1 MGVFHPGS
9 ILPAGTCPVP
19 GCSVPPAGFAAGFC
33 PGPANLALPGYGEI
47 RLVTISLFF
56 SSFQTENYSFDSN
69 YVNSRA
75 HLIKR
80 YVGSLE
86 SAWVCPA
93 KSRLFNVLPYSV
105 TSYLLFSIRK
115 TFREPSFV
123 FKNSVY
129 FLLRP
134 TALGLQRRQVFSSS
148 LWLLRAGKLQRVRW
162 GAVTL
167 TTSEFT
173 EFILLIAQE

>member
-93 KSRLFNVLPYSV
+93 KSRLFNVLPYCV

-115 TFREPSFV
+115 TFQEPSFD

-134 TALGLQRRQVFSSS
+134 IALGLQRRQVFSSS

-167 TTSEFT
+167 TTSKFT